1 LGRQLVLD
9 LPLRPALGRDDF
21 LVAPSNAAAVALI
34 DQWPRWPSYGA
45 ILLGPHGSG
54 KSHLATVWQQ
64 KADAQFIEASALRQ
78 EGVPAALA
86 SKALVIENLSGI
98 PMDEAALFHLL
109 NLAKTEGASVL
120 FTTAQPVA
128 ALALKLP
135 DLVSRLSALPV
146 AAIAPPDDALL
157 RGVLVKHF
165 SDRQIAVDEAL
176 VTYLLTR
183 MPRSL
188 DMARQVVA
196 AIDTAAL
203 EQKTEVTRTF
213 AGKVLA
219 RLIQPELS

>member
-1 LGRQLVLD
+1 MGKQLVLD

-64 KADAQFIEASALRQ
+64 KAGAQLIEASDLRK
-78 EGVPAALA
+78 EGVPAALS
-86 SKALVIENLSGI
+86 SKALVIENLSGL
-98 PMDEAALFHLL
+98 PLDEAALFHML
-109 NLAKTEGASVL
+109 NLAKKVGASVL
-120 FTTAQPVA
+120 FTTAQPIA

-135 DLVSRLSALPV
+135 DLVSRLGALPV
-146 AAIAPPDDALL
+146 AVIASPDDSLL

-165 SDRQIAVDEAL
+165 ADRQIAVDEAL

-188 DMARQVVA
+188 DMARRVVA
-196 AIDTAAL
+196 AIDDAAL
-203 EQKTEVTRTF
+203 EQKTEVTRSF

-219 RLIQPELS
+219 RLLQPELG

>member
-1 LGRQLVLD
+1 VGKQLVLD
-9 LPLRPALGRDDF
+9 LPLRPAMGRDDF

-64 KADAQFIEASALRQ
+64 KTGARVTEAPALQ
-78 EGVPAALA
+78 ERDVPAVLTNK
-86 SKALVIENLSGI
+86 SLVIENLSAR
-98 PMDEAALFHLL
+98 PLDEAALFHLL
-109 NLAKTEGASVL
+109 NLAKGEGASVL
-120 FTTAQPVA
+120 FTTTQPIA
-128 ALALKLP
+128 ALALRLP
-135 DLVSRLSALPV
+135 DLLSRLSALPI
-146 AAIAPPDDALL
+146 AAIAPPDDSLL

-176 VTYLLTR
+176 VSYLLAR

-188 DMARQVVA
+188 EMARQVVA
-196 AIDTAAL
+196 AIDAAAL
-203 EQKTEVTRTF
+203 EHKTEVTRAF

-219 RLIQPELS
+219 RLIEPELG